1 MSDERGGIA
10 KIPLQISRNCVI
22 ASIQIDLSDAVLRQF
37 RTELLELIQSSGAH
51 GVILDVSGIEVM
63 DYEDFEALHKTMAMA
78 RLMGAPSVLAGLQAG
93 VVSSLVELGAETDD
107 IVAAMDLDD
116 AFRVMDQLRATTDRD
131 NHEDRRDERLQ
142 ASAPNQL

>member
-37 RTELLELIQSSGAH
+37 RMELLELIQSSGAH

-93 VVSSLVELGAETDD
+93 VVSSLVELGAETED

-131 NHEDRRDERLQ
+131 NPEDERDERLQ
-142 ASAPNQL
+142 VAAPNQL

>member
-37 RTELLELIQSSGAH
+37 RMELLELIQSSGAH

-63 DYEDFEALHKTMAMA
+63 DYEDFEALRKTMAMA

-93 VVSSLVELGAETDD
+93 VVSSLVELGAETEN

-116 AFRVMDQLRATTDRD
+116 AFRVMDQLRATTNRD
-131 NHEDRRDERLQ
+131 HAEDEQDERLQ
-142 ASAPNQL
+142 IAAPNQF

>member
-131 NHEDRRDERLQ
+131 NHEDWRDERLQ
-142 ASAPNQL
+142 APAPNQL

>member
-22 ASIQIDLSDAVLRQF
+22 ASIQIDLSDAALQQF
-37 RTELLELIQSSGAH
+37 RTELLDLIHSSGAH

-93 VVSSLVELGAETDD
+93 VVSSLVELGAETED

-116 AFRVMDQLRATTDRD
+116 AFRVMDHLHATTDRD
-131 NHEDRRDERLQ
+131 NPEEGQDERLQ
-142 ASAPNQL
+142 AAAPDQL

>member
-10 KIPLQISRNCVI
+10 KIPLQISRDCVI
-22 ASIQIDLSDAVLRQF
+22 ASIQLDLSDAVLRQF
-37 RTELLELIQSSGAH
+37 QTELLELIQSSGAQ

-116 AFRVMDQLRATTDRD
+116 AFRIMDQLRATTSRHDA
-131 NHEDRRDERLQ
+131 EDGQDERLQ
-142 ASAPNQL
+142 AATPDQL

>member
-10 KIPLQISRNCVI
+10 KIPIQISRNCVI

>member
-10 KIPLQISRNCVI
+10 KIPLQISRNCII

-93 VVSSLVELGAETDD
+93 VVSSLVELGAETED

-131 NHEDRRDERLQ
+131 NPEDERDERLQ
-142 ASAPNQL
+142 VAAPNQF

>member
-1 MSDERGGIA
+1 MSDERGGIT
-10 KIPLQISRNCVI
+10 KIPLQISRDCII

-93 VVSSLVELGAETDD
+93 VVSSLVELGAETED

-131 NHEDRRDERLQ
+131 NPEDVQDERLQ
-142 ASAPNQL
+142 VAAPSQL

>member
-1 MSDERGGIA
+1 MSDEIGGTA
-10 KIPLQISRNCVI
+10 RIPLQISRNCII

-51 GVILDVSGIEVM
+51 GVILDASGIEVM

-93 VVSSLVELGAETDD
+93 VVSSLVELGAETEH

-131 NHEDRRDERLQ
+131 KPEDEQDERLQ
-142 ASAPNQL
+142 VAAPYQL

>member
-10 KIPLQISRNCVI
+10 KIPLQISRNCII

-37 RTELLELIQSSGAH
+37 RMELLELIQSSGAH

-93 VVSSLVELGAETDD
+93 VVSSLVELGAETED

-131 NHEDRRDERLQ
+131 NPEDEQDERLQ
-142 ASAPNQL
+142 VAAPNQL

>member
-22 ASIQIDLSDAVLRQF
+22 ASIQLDLSDAVLRQF
-37 RTELLELIQSSGAH
+37 QTELLELIQSSGAQ

-63 DYEDFEALHKTMAMA
+63 DYGDFEALHRTMAMA

-93 VVSSLVELGAETDD
+93 VVSSLVDLGAETDE

-116 AFRVMDQLRATTDRD
+116 AFRIMDQLRATTSHH
-131 NHEDRRDERLQ
+131 NAEDGQDELLQ
-142 ASAPNQL
+142 AATPDQL

>member
-10 KIPLQISRNCVI
+10 KIPLQISRNCII

-37 RTELLELIQSSGAH
+37 RTELLELVQSSGAH

-93 VVSSLVELGAETDD
+93 VVSSLVELEAETED

-131 NHEDRRDERLQ
+131 NPEDEQDERLQ
-142 ASAPNQL
+142 VAAPNQL

>member
-1 MSDERGGIA
+1 MSDDRGGIA
-10 KIPLQISRNCVI
+10 KIPLQISRDCVI
-22 ASIQIDLSDAVLRQF
+22 ASIQLDLSDTVLRQF
-37 RTELLELIQSSGAH
+37 QTELLELIQSSGAH

-116 AFRVMDQLRATTDRD
+116 AFRVMDQLRTTTDRD
-131 NHEDRRDERLQ
+131 NTEDGQDERLQ
-142 ASAPNQL
+142 AATPNQF

>member
-37 RTELLELIQSSGAH
+37 RMELLELIQSSGAH

-93 VVSSLVELGAETDD
+93 VVSSLVELGAETEH

-131 NHEDRRDERLQ
+131 KPEDEQDERLQ
-142 ASAPNQL
+142 VAAPYQL

>member
-10 KIPLQISRNCVI
+10 KIPLQISRDCVI
-22 ASIQIDLSDAVLRQF
+22 ATIQLDLSDAVLRQF
-37 RTELLELIQSSGAH
+37 QTELLELIQSSGAQ

-116 AFRVMDQLRATTDRD
+116 AFRIMDQLRATTNRHDA
-131 NHEDRRDERLQ
+131 EDGQDERLQ
-142 ASAPNQL
+142 AATPDQL

>member
-10 KIPLQISRNCVI
+10 KIPLQISRHCVI

-93 VVSSLVELGAETDD
+93 VVSSLVELGAETED

-131 NHEDRRDERLQ
+131 NPEDVQDERLQ
-142 ASAPNQL
+142 VAAPSQL